1 MAVVQVAVDP
11 FLSILRGCSPF
22 LTVYLIGN
30 RFVSICGTSGRGTAL
45 QRVPHVTRVA
55 RFDGFG
61 ICCKNMYELRAIPK
75 NICHMFVAQTD
86 EALN

>member
-11 FLSILRGCSPF
+11 ALSILRGCSPF

-55 RFDGFG
+55 RLMDLAYAVK
-61 ICCKNMYELRAIPK
+61 ICMS
-75 NICHMFVAQTD
+75 
-86 EALN
+86 